1 MVDENACECSNKR
14 LADEHPECEVNNDPV
29 ARIELTTDHASGYWR
44 RSKSH
49 PTIGVGTAQPRHA
62 QHYADMYS
70 SVPPNVSF
78 FVDDL
83 EDVWDY
89 STKFDFIFSRFLTG
103 SIRDW
108 PKFFNQSFE

>member
-1 MVDENACECSNKR
+1 MSQVTGVDLS
-14 LADEHPECEVNNDPV
+14 P
-29 ARIELTTDHASGYWR
+29 I
-44 RSKSH
+44 
-49 PTIGVGTAQPRHA
+49 QPSA
-62 QHYADMYS
+62 
-70 SVPPNVSF
+70 VPPNVSF

>member
-1 MVDENACECSNKR
+1 MVDENECECSNKR
-14 LADEHPECEVNNDPV
+14 LADEHPECEVKNGPV
-29 ARIELTTDHASGYWR
+29 ARIEPTTDHASGYWR

-49 PTIGVGTAQPRHA
+49 PAIGVGTKQPRHA
-62 QHYADMYS
+62 QHYTDMYS